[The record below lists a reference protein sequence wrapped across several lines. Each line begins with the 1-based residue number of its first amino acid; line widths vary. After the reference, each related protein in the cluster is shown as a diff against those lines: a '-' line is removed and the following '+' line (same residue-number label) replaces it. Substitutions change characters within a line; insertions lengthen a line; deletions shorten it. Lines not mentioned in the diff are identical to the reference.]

1 MSLSEF
7 AIIAGG
13 LVLGYLVVAFL
24 MGGKKPGQTPAAA
37 RKSETEKAPSAGT
50 AARQTWGEV
59 LEVLPAASSREIQA
73 AYRKQM
79 SQYHPDKVA
88 TLGQELRE
96 LIWVITSKSHE
107 LKRGLVGVV
116 LIRFGQTR

>member
-50 AARQTWGEV
+50 AAPQTWGEV
-59 LEVLPAASSREIQA
+59 LEVLPTASSREIQA

-96 LIWVITSKSHE
+96 LAERKSKE
-107 LKRGLVGVV
+107 IDAAYKRAKLERG
-116 LIRFGQTR
+116 FE